1 MEDLK
6 DVRVLIIDPS
16 GYSKTLLRQIL
27 LQLGVQHI
35 EPVTATTEALDKM
48 RLQLFDVVFCDE
60 NCGPLEPADFI
71 RTLRFDLK
79 TLNVT
84 IPVVLVSS
92 GANFALVA
100 EWRDAG
106 GSDVIVKPVSPETI
120 RMRLVSLVLNPK
132 AFVTAK
138 SFIGPDR
145 RRSGDRRQ
153 FGERPGGGAE
163 RRQNRDDAGVVFVTP
178 RMRTSEADGEP
189 PAQV

>member
-1 MEDLK
+1 MDELK
-6 DVRVLIIDPS
+6 DVRVLIVDPS

-27 LQLGVQHI
+27 LQLGVLNI
-35 EPVTATTEALDKM
+35 EPVADTAEALDKM

-60 NCGPLEPADFI
+60 NCGPLEPAAFI
-71 RTLRFDLK
+71 KALRQDLK
-79 TLNVT
+79 TMNVT
-84 IPVVLVSS
+84 MPVVLVSS
-92 GANFALVA
+92 GANFGLVA

-120 RMRLVSLVLNPK
+120 KNRLVSLVLNPK

-153 FGERPGGGAE
+153 FGERPHNGEDRRKNRAE
-163 RRQNRDDAGVVFVTP
+163 AGVIFTTP
-178 RMRTSEADGEP
+178 RLRASDGESDQP
-189 PAQV
+189 S

>member
-1 MEDLK
+1 MEALK

-27 LQLGVQHI
+27 LQLGVQNI
-35 EPVTATTEALDKM
+35 EPVANTTEALEKM
-48 RLQLFDVVFCDE
+48 RLQLFDLVFCDE
-60 NCGPLEPADFI
+60 NSGPLEPTAFI
-71 RTLRFDLK
+71 KALRFDLK

-92 GANFALVA
+92 GVNGGMIAQ
-100 EWRDAG
+100 WRDAG

-120 RMRLVSLVLNPK
+120 RNRLLALVLNPRS
-132 AFVTAK
+132 FVTAK

-153 FGERPGGGAE
+153 FGERPDEGE
-163 RRQNRDDAGVVFVTP
+163 DRRKSRTEEGVIFTTP
-178 RMRTSEADGEP
+178 RIRASEGEGEP
-189 PAQV
+189 RP